1 MSLDQLCST
10 FLVVV
15 PELETD
21 EVVPMVL
28 FGEDTHLLLQDQTR
42 RYRDRRSP
50 QDVPGGHDTTHK
62 DHLLLLLPAFGNNL
76 YLNLRSDNSFLS
88 DNFVVEE
95 RKRGKSPQL
104 SRIPQG
110 QLCFYTGWIVN
121 HTDSYASLSTC
132 GGLVG
137 QHIHHLFSFQL
148 TFYRC
153 IKLA

>member
-1 MSLDQLCST
+1 MHDSHVT
-10 FLVVV
+10 PLVLLLSFFSVGLIAETVV

-132 GGLVG
+132 GGLDTPELSG
-137 QHIHHLFSFQL
+137 S
-148 TFYRC
+148 
-153 IKLA
+153 

>member
-1 MSLDQLCST
+1 
-10 FLVVV
+10 
-15 PELETD
+15 
-21 EVVPMVL
+21 MVL
-28 FGEDTHLLLQDQTR
+28 FGEDTHLLLQDHHQTRR

-50 QDVPGGHDTTHK
+50 QPRDVPAGGHHHHATTTTTTTLK

-121 HTDSYASLSTC
+121 RTDSYASLSTC

-137 QHIHHLFSFQL
+137 STHCITQLLFYTHVKVSIAF
-148 TFYRC
+148 TG
-153 IKLA
+153 